1 VVAIQRNGDRAS
13 IPRSRSKPPGAA
25 RRVDLTEDGGSNDDE
40 PVVGGLQDEDES
52 LEHAAALAS
61 PIKGSDSR
69 KISKVN
75 SMRVSESLSFLLI
88 QTSLT

>member
-1 VVAIQRNGDRAS
+1 M
-13 IPRSRSKPPGAA
+13 

-61 PIKGSDSR
+61 PIKGSDSQ